1 MFRLIY
7 TRGNISNL
15 MQLQKISC
23 GFFKI
28 APIMGSKVIKTT
40 AIFYVRLAFHLSPV
54 VILKDSNNV
63 FPKINICET
72 WKQRRFND

>member
-7 TRGNISNL
+7 TSIIANL

-28 APIMGSKVIKTT
+28 APIMGSTT

-54 VILKDSNNV
+54 VILKDKNNV